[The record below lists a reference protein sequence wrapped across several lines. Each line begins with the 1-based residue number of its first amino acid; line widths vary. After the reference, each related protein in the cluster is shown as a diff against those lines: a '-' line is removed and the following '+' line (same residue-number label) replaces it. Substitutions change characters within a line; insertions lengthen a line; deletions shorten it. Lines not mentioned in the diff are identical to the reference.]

1 MASLWEVFSGKR
13 FVCCILTV
21 LHSIHNTVGRSI
33 ASRFLKLNYTAH
45 SSLSS
50 SLAVLIPLVWIWTGL
65 SCISEEDVLLR
76 EALKQAKPILCSRLP
91 IELLPLVLEGKGVIS
106 ADERQFINREPSSTG
121 KKLML
126 LEQMESK
133 SISGIR
139 QFLDILKSDKSL
151 QGYGYLAD
159 MVESDCAMLVREK
172 KEPTT
177 GSK

>member
-1 MASLWEVFSGKR
+1 M
-13 FVCCILTV
+13 
-21 LHSIHNTVGRSI
+21 
-33 ASRFLKLNYTAH
+33 
-45 SSLSS
+45 
-50 SLAVLIPLVWIWTGL
+50 
-65 SCISEEDVLLR
+65 LLR

-91 IELLPLVLEGKGVIS
+91 IELLPPVLESKGVIS
-106 ADERQFINREPSSTG
+106 SDESQFISREPSSTG

-151 QGYGYLAD
+151 HGYGYLAD

>member
-1 MASLWEVFSGKR
+1 M
-13 FVCCILTV
+13 
-21 LHSIHNTVGRSI
+21 
-33 ASRFLKLNYTAH
+33 
-45 SSLSS
+45 
-50 SLAVLIPLVWIWTGL
+50 
-65 SCISEEDVLLR
+65 LLR

-91 IELLPLVLEGKGVIS
+91 IELLPPVLEGKGVIS
-106 ADERQFINREPSSTG
+106 ADESQFINREPSSTG

-177 GSK
+177 GSKQISPYIVVIINVITLCREPSRPL